1 MGGVS
6 DVVETVVTE
15 GAGTEG
21 TLWVIG
27 GLGQVGVAVTA
38 AKDTKQ
44 RDIIMI
50 NYTYMYMYM

>member
-1 MGGVS
+1 MRMGGVL
-6 DVVETVVTE
+6 DVAETE

-21 TLWVIG
+21 TLWVVVAG

-44 RDIIMI
+44 K
-50 NYTYMYMYM
+50 TYMYM